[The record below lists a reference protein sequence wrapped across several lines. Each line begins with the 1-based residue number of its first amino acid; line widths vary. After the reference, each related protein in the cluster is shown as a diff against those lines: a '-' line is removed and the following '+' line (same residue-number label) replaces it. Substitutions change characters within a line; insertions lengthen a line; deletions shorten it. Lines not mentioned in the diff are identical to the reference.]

1 MNVTLQHLLFI
12 DIETIAQH
20 EEHDQL
26 SERLKPLWEK
36 KVQYYLDKEGYSVE
50 ESYVDKAAI
59 FAEFG
64 KVISIGLGFFSLENE
79 QQVFR
84 VKALSGHSEKE
95 LLANFLDVISKFKQ
109 NQLVLCGHNIK
120 EFDIP
125 FLCRRLLVN
134 QLQIPYALDVSGK
147 KPWEVNFIDTMHL
160 WRFGDYK
167 HFTSLETLAAIFDV
181 PTSKEGIDGSK
192 VYHAYY
198 KEKALDKITE
208 YCKRDV
214 VVTMQVYLR
223 LKSLP
228 ILSDHQI
235 VYI

>member
-1 MNVTLQHLLFI
+1 MDVSLQHLLFI

-20 EEHDQL
+20 EEHNQL

-50 ESYVDKAAI
+50 ESYIDKAAI

-64 KVISIGLGFFSLENE
+64 KVISIGLGYFSIENNE
-79 QQVFR
+79 QVFR
-84 VKALSGHSEKE
+84 VKALSNHSEKE
-95 LLANFLDVISKFKQ
+95 LLEEFLSVLSKFKQ
-109 NQLVLCGHNIK
+109 NQVVLCGHNIK

-134 QLQIPYALDVSGK
+134 QLQVPPALNVSGK

-181 PTSKEGIDGSK
+181 PTSKDGIDGSK
-192 VYHAYY
+192 VYQAYY
-198 KEKALDKITE
+198 KENGLEKITE

-223 LKSLP
+223 LQSLP
-228 ILSDHQI
+228 ILSDQQI